1 MWHCFSTFS
10 SNATLLCKVGGVVRL
25 GEVIETL
32 ERQYDPSWAEPWD
45 AVGLVCGDPN
55 ADVRRVHF
63 AVDPVRVVAD
73 EAIAAGAQLLV
84 THHPLYLRGT
94 TSVAATNGKGRL
106 VHRLIGNGVALYV
119 AHTNA
124 DVADPGVSDARPA
137 AIGVEGLQPLDP
149 RPGEPQDK
157 LVTFAPADVV
167 DRILDALTA
176 AGAGT
181 IGNYTRCAYLGT
193 GTGTFRPG
201 VDANPAIGTP
211 GQVERT
217 AETRIEIVMPRARRR
232 QVVRALRET
241 HPYEEPAYDVLELAA
256 AGGPRGLGRVGELP
270 EPTTLADFTAA
281 VARALPRTTWGVR
294 AAGDPRRPVRNVAV
308 CGGSGGDLAS
318 AAARAGA
325 DVLVTA
331 DLRHH
336 PASETFE
343 DGGVALVDAAH
354 WATEWPWL
362 AQAAA
367 LLTTVETTVSTTV
380 TDPWTVHAHQTEE
393 P

>member
-1 MWHCFSTFS
+1 MP
-10 SNATLLCKVGGVVRL
+10 RL
-25 GEVIETL
+25 AELIDSL
-32 ERQYDPSWAEPWD
+32 ERHYDPRWAEPWD
-45 AVGLVCGDPN
+45 AGGLVCGDPD
-55 ADVRRVHF
+55 AEVRRVHF

-94 TSVAATNGKGRL
+94 TSVAATDAKGRL
-106 VHRLIGNGVALYV
+106 VHRLIGNGVAVYV

-124 DVADPGVSDARPA
+124 DVADPGVSDALAA

-181 IGNYTRCAYLGT
+181 IGNYTRCAFLGT

-201 VDANPAIGTP
+201 DDANPAIGTP
-211 GQVERT
+211 GQAERT

-232 QVVRALRET
+232 HVVRALRET

-256 AGGPRGLGRVGELP
+256 PGGPRGLGRVGELAQ
-270 EPTTLADFTAA
+270 PTTLADFPAA
-281 VARALPRTTWGVR
+281 VAPAPPPPPPRWPARCRRRPGGCAPPATHAGPCGQSPS
-294 AAGDPRRPVRNVAV
+294 AAGRAV
-308 CGGSGGDLAS
+308 TSR
-318 AAARAGA
+318 ARQ
-325 DVLVTA
+325 
-331 DLRHH
+331 R
-336 PASETFE
+336 
-343 DGGVALVDAAH
+343 
-354 WATEWPWL
+354 
-362 AQAAA
+362 
-367 LLTTVETTVSTTV
+367 
-380 TDPWTVHAHQTEE
+380 
-393 P
+393 

>member
-1 MWHCFSTFS
+1 MWHCFATLS

-25 GEVIETL
+25 GEVIDIL
-32 ERQYDPSWAEPWD
+32 ERQYDPRWAEPWD
-45 AVGLVCGDPN
+45 AVGLVCGDPA

-63 AVDPVRVVAD
+63 AVDPVAVVAD
-73 EAIAAGAQLLV
+73 EAVAAGAQLLV

-94 TSVAATNGKGRL
+94 TSVAATNAKGRL

-124 DVADPGVSDARPA
+124 DVADPGVSNALAAATGAGASHPPAPRPA
-137 AIGVEGLQPLDP
+137 
-149 RPGEPQDK
+149 EPQDK
-157 LVTFAPADVV
+157 LVTFAPADVI

-181 IGNYTRCAYLGT
+181 IGNYTRCAFLGT
-193 GTGTFRPG
+193 GTGTFRPAD
-201 VDANPAIGTP
+201 DANPAIGTP

-256 AGGPRGLGRVGELP
+256 PGGPRGLGRVGELAQ
-270 EPTTLADFTAA
+270 PTTLADFTAA
-281 VARALPRTTWGVR
+281 VARALPQTTWGVR
-294 AAGDPRRPVRNVAV
+294 AAGDPRRPVRTVAV
-308 CGGSGGDLAS
+308 CGGSGGDLAG

-336 PASETFE
+336 PASETVE
-343 DGGVALVDAAH
+343 DAGVALVDAAH

-367 LLTTVETTVSTTV
+367 LLTTVETTVSTAV